1 MNPKY
6 LQLDTHTLQDKIKT
20 AVQTLSSCTI
30 CPRTCKVDR
39 KTDETGFCGS
49 GRYAHL
55 ASYHLHLGEEPQIVG
70 KKGSGT
76 IFFAGCNL
84 GCIFCQNFD
93 ISRDTA
99 GFVQALPEQL
109 ARIMLDL
116 QNKGA
121 HNINL
126 VTPTHVVPQILEAL
140 HLAIK
145 QGLNIPLV
153 YNCGGYES
161 LETLK
166 ILDGVVDIYMPDIKF
181 ADPDIAEKYCNARDY
196 PEKAAN
202 ALQEMHRQVG
212 DLQCD
217 TRGIATRGLL
227 IRHLIMPDNLAS
239 TEAWVQF
246 ISGEI
251 SRETCLHIMEQYHPA
266 GDIRQ
271 YPELQRRITPG
282 EYKNALDIAKKYG
295 LKPLELI

>member
-140 HLAIK
+140 PLAIK

-181 ADPDIAEKYCNARDY
+181 TDPSVAEKYCQSRDY
-196 PEKAAN
+196 PEKS
-202 ALQEMHRQVG
+202 ALALKDMQRQVG

-217 TRGIATRGLL
+217 SSGVATSGLL
-227 IRHLIMPDNLAS
+227 LRHLIMPNQLAS
-239 TEAWVQF
+239 TESWVRF
-246 ISGEI
+246 VSREI
-251 SRETCLHIMEQYHPA
+251 SPYACLHLMEQYHPA
-266 GDIRQ
+266 GNIQ
-271 YPELQRRITPG
+271 KHPELQRRISMQ
-282 EYKNALDIAKKYG
+282 EYLRALEITKDYG
-295 LKPLELI
+295 LKPLQI